1 MVDGASPWQTF
12 TRVLLPLVQPILVV
26 VGLLTFISTYSEYVL
41 AKVLLTDKQMYTL
54 AVGLN
59 AMVANQFAQS
69 WGVFS
74 AGGAAGLSAH
84 AGVVPLLPTLP
95 GRRSGRRLGQGL
107 GGLPAQRRVHTRQG
121 PGLNQRFGPCR
132 SG

>member
-59 AMVANQFAQS
+59 A
-69 WGVFS
+69 
-74 AGGAAGLSAH
+74 
-84 AGVVPLLPTLP
+84 
-95 GRRSGRRLGQGL
+95 
-107 GGLPAQRRVHTRQG
+107 
-121 PGLNQRFGPCR
+121 
-132 SG
+132 